1 MDSLKDIQGKSDKQ
15 LKETNKIV
23 QEKKMIIE
31 LLKDSIIWASH
42 RNAKFRNA
50 DRNCRGRLH

>member
-31 LLKDSIIWASH
+31 LLKDSII
-42 RNAKFRNA
+42 
-50 DRNCRGRLH
+50 